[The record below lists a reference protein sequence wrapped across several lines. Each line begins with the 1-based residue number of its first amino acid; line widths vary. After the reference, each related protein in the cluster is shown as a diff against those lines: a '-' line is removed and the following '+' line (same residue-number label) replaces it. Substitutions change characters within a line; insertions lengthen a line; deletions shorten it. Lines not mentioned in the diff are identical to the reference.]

1 MSALAVVL
9 EAEVV
14 LDDVEAARDLTT
26 RTREALHTA
35 AAAVEAALTL
45 VAEARDTGAWAV
57 LGYATF
63 AAYAEAELVGLRDVR
78 LAVDRRVQLVRGL
91 LGEGLSKRAVGRV
104 FGISDQTVRA
114 DEVRELEAAPVA
126 VLDGRRLTQ
135 PQLAL
140 AALEAAGL
148 DGLTYVELGR
158 RYRSWPCPWAIL
170 ARLHEQGRVARLDH
184 HEPTGTR
191 THKGAVHHVYV
202 ALHAVEG
209 REVEPRATRCRV
221 SR

>member
-1 MSALAVVL
+1 MSTLAVL
-9 EAEVV
+9 EP
-14 LDDVEAARDLTT
+14 LDVDVAAARDLTA

-35 AAAVEAALTL
+35 AAAVERALAL
-45 VAEARDTGAWAV
+45 VAEARDTGAWAT
-57 LGYATF
+57 LGYPTF
-63 AAYAEAELVGLRDVR
+63 PAYAEAELVGLRDVR

-91 LGEGLSKRAVGRV
+91 LGEGLSKRAAARV
-104 FGISDQTVRA
+104 LGVSDQTVRA
-114 DEVRELEAAPVA
+114 DVHREPQQPALEAAPVG
-126 VLDGRRLTQ
+126 VRTQ

-140 AALEAAGL
+140 DALEAAGL

-170 ARLHEQGRVARLDH
+170 ARLHEQGRIARLDH

-191 THKGAVHHVYV
+191 QHKGATHHVYV

-209 REVEPRATRCRV
+209 REVERRSSRCRAA
-221 SR
+221 